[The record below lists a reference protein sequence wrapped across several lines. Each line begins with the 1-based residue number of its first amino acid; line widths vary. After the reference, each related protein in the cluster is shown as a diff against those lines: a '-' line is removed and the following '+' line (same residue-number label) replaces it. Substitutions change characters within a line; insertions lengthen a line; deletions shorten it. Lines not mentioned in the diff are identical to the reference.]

1 MSKHV
6 PKRLFEINPL
16 TKQGYA
22 RVFVPYVTIPNVTIP
37 NVTIPNVTIPNVT
50 IPNVTIP
57 NVTILK
63 LANIYTNPKCN
74 PKRH

>member
-6 PKRLFEINPL
+6 PKRLFEINSL

-22 RVFVPYVTIPNVTIP
+22 KVFVPYVS
-37 NVTIPNVTIPNVT
+37 
-50 IPNVTIP
+50 IP
-57 NVTILK
+57 NVTILNVTILTVTILK
-63 LANIYTNPKCN
+63 LVIIPNIYTNPERN